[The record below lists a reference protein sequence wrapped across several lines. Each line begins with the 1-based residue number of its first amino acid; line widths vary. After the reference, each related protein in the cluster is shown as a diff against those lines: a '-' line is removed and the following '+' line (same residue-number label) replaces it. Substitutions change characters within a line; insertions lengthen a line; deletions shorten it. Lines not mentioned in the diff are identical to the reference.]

1 MKTLTLREKVG
12 NRIRL
17 LRKSHNH
24 SQEFLSEKIN
34 ASKDRISKTERG
46 IAFINDELL
55 DGLCKFYNV
64 KESYFFTF
72 NKTIDNLD
80 RSTAIENINAE
91 LAELSI
97 RKLNKIEQIIKIIK
111 A

>member
-34 ASKDRISKTERG
+34 VSKDRISKTERG

-64 KESYFFTF
+64 KVEFF
-72 NKTIDNLD
+72 
-80 RSTAIENINAE
+80 
-91 LAELSI
+91 SI
-97 RKLNKIEQIIKIIK
+97 LLNFPSDLPAKMFFPKR
-111 A
+111 